1 MWLYTVHLIWWLFCQ
16 WWLRRGRGQ
25 VRYRRTNLR
34 NWSNVVFPWLLQ
46 WIVELGFKVIVYKNG
61 GRLLQFEFV
70 GRRHSFPLLLTAESV
85 IICYMNKI
93 IDASMIINYHFKP
106 ELISFFR
113 LLSWLEA
120 VCSIGFS
127 LLRCCCLKCCRSNV
141 GITRFRRFCWTF
153 TMKNDLVTHLLTVF
167 IILIQLFTSLL
178 IKARDLPFFSSVL
191 HLDRIFSKRSHLFH
205 C

>member
-70 GRRHSFPLLLTAESV
+70 GRRHSFPLLSTVDSV
-85 IICYMNKI
+85 ILFAIWI
-93 IDASMIINYHFKP
+93 
-106 ELISFFR
+106 R
-113 LLSWLEA
+113 LLMQVWL
-120 VCSIGFS
+120 SIIILS
-127 LLRCCCLKCCRSNV
+127 LNLLVSLDFYHDLRQFALS
-141 GITRFRRFCWTF
+141 
-153 TMKNDLVTHLLTVF
+153 DLASFVVVVWSVVAPMSELLDSVAFAEHLLWKT
-167 IILIQLFTSLL
+167 I
-178 IKARDLPFFSSVL
+178 
-191 HLDRIFSKRSHLFH
+191 
-205 C
+205 